1 MGRLQREEAAFLVT
15 TASPDRHRIDEMA
28 IALRRAAHDA
38 DVELARIPHSGKPR
52 WPGAGQQLE
61 NGGAEPEGLIP
72 AI

>member
-1 MGRLQREEAAFLVT
+1 MGRLQRGEATFLVT

-52 WPGAGQQLE
+52 WPSTASSSRTAVP
-61 NGGAEPEGLIP
+61 NRKD
-72 AI
+72 